1 MKILEKK
8 YIQPL
13 YKIKQFAEFVG
24 LTVDTLLFYE
34 KIDLF
39 KPFQTNKDTG
49 YRYYSLSQ
57 LGEICQI
64 IQLKNLGLT
73 LEEIKQFMLGDFT
86 INQKINLVES
96 KIENLQR
103 LLQLCSI
110 FQTTQTYSTY
120 TKEVPQH
127 FAYVIKTTVK
137 KSTDILFEY
146 EKILNYLLQNKIKI
160 KQPYNFY
167 TKFYDDEIKFKNN
180 NVEIFAEVL
189 SPNEKTKIIPKQKYI
204 CTLHFG
210 DYKDIV
216 NAYTFLFEYCK
227 KSNIKVLDYPSEQY
241 IESFGSKSNQKEFLT
256 EIRLLIE

>member
-13 YKIKQFAEFVG
+13 YKIKQFGEFVG

-39 KPFQTNKDTG
+39 KPFQISKETG

-57 LGEICQI
+57 LYKISQI
-64 IQLKNLGLT
+64 IQLKSLGLT
-73 LEEIKQFMLGDFT
+73 LQEIKQFMLGEFT
-86 INQKINLVES
+86 INEKINLFES
-96 KIENLQR
+96 KIESLQG

-110 FQTTQTYSTY
+110 FQTKQTYSTY

-127 FAYVIKTTVK
+127 FAYVVETTVK

-146 EKILNYLLQNKIKI
+146 EKILNNLLKNKIKI
-160 KQPYNFY
+160 KHPYNFC
-167 TKFYDDEIKFKNN
+167 TKFHDQKITFVNN
-180 NVEIFAEVL
+180 KIEIFAEVL
-189 SPNEKTKIIPKQKYI
+189 NEDQKTVLIPKQKFI

-210 DYKDIV
+210 DYRDIEK
-216 NAYTFLFEYCK
+216 AYNFLFEYCE
-227 KSNIKVLDYPSEQY
+227 KSNIKILDYPSEQY
-241 IESFGSKSNQKEFLT
+241 IESFGSKDNENEFVT